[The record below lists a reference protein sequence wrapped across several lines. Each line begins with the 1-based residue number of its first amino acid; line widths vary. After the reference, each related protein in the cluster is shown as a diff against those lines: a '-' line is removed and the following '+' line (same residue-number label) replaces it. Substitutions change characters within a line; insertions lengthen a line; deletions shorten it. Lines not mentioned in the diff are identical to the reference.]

1 MRWAVVS
8 DIHSNYEALT
18 AVLAALDKERIDR
31 YLCPGDIVGYGAE
44 PDRCAAEVRKLNPV
58 ITAGN
63 HDRASVGLFPETA
76 FTPNA
81 KKSVAWT
88 RDNLNKES
96 RQFLKNLAVVCR
108 EGEITLVHS
117 SLCRP
122 EEFEYVSNLSSARQ
136 AFAFLQTKVCFI
148 GHSHVP
154 LIFMEK
160 DGMYSLIPRREVSL
174 EDGGRYIVNAG
185 SAGQPRDGNPQA
197 AYVIYDDDEAVIEI
211 KRVAYDIAR
220 AQEKIIRAGLPEILA
235 RRLAAGK

>member
-1 MRWAVVS
+1 MRWAVIS

-44 PDRCAAEVRKLNPV
+44 PDRCIAEVRKLNPV

-63 HDRASVGLFPETA
+63 HDWAGVGLFPETA

-108 EGEITLVHS
+108 EGEITLVHG
-117 SLCRP
+117 SLRRP

-136 AFAFLQTKVCFI
+136 EFSLLQTKVCFI

-160 DGMYSLIPRREVSL
+160 DERYSLILQCAVSL

-197 AYVIYDDDEAVIEI
+197 AYVIYDSDKASIEI
-211 KRVAYDIAR
+211 KRVPYDVAC